1 MLKDSERLISIF
13 FSENFSPFPF
23 FFYNDVSDSELF
35 HSIKECI
42 TNLLLSCNVETLDY
56 TLFDRHSKCI
66 INKSTNFQKIKEILI
81 NFSDK
86 SILEKLDFLKNDLY
100 AQKEQK
106 VERIPVPEVI
116 KVNNVKHIND
126 DEINEKEIIK
136 EKPKEK
142 EKENP
147 ITIRKNHPFNLSG
160 EYQTVSEIGNDSIF
174 FSNRKGALG
183 YFSFFHGDP
192 IDPPPLY
199 MKYDILKRTK
209 GVEKKDIFYGLERL
223 ASGELKCVDRE
234 ILDKQK
240 GLISEMLK
248 KIMQS
253 IAEGRGIVGVSLPVR
268 IFEPRSLL
276 ERIVD
281 WWTFAPGFLG
291 PAAINPNPVERF
303 EAVIAFALAGLYVSV
318 SQVKPF
324 NPILGETYQAT

>member
-23 FFYNDVSDSELF
+23 FFYNDVSDSELLL
-35 HSIKECI
+35 SIKECI

-56 TLFDRHSKCI
+56 NLFDRHSKCAI
-66 INKSTNFQKIKEILI
+66 EKCTNFNKIKEIVI
-81 NFSDK
+81 KFNDN

-100 AQKEQK
+100 AQNEQK
-106 VERIPVPEVI
+106 EEKIPASDLI
-116 KVNNVKHIND
+116 KGNNSNEKQEKE
-126 DEINEKEIIK
+126 DEIKEREIIK
-136 EKPKEK
+136 ENLKEK
-142 EKENP
+142 EKHNP
-147 ITIRKNHPFNLSG
+147 IRRNHPFNLSG
-160 EYQTVSEIGNDSIF
+160 NYQTVSEIGNDSIF

-192 IDPPPLY
+192 VDPPPLY
-199 MKYDILKRTK
+199 MKYDTLKKTK
-209 GVEKKDIFYGLERL
+209 GVEKKDILFGLEKL
-223 ASGELKCVDRE
+223 ASGELKCVDKE

-240 GLISEMLK
+240 GLIGEMLK

-291 PAAINPNPVERF
+291 PAAFNPNPIERF
-303 EAVIAFALAGLYVSV
+303 EAVIAFSIAGLYVSV